1 MSGLRVDS
9 VCNMLGFA
17 HAMELRL
24 MYAISLRRSFS
35 TTLEYFGSF
44 TCIRNKLQCSCIL
57 YGVCMERR
65 QDHD

>member
-9 VCNMLGFA
+9 VRSNKLGFA

-44 TCIRNKLQCSCIL
+44 TCINNKMHTLWRMHGKAS
-57 YGVCMERR
+57 
-65 QDHD
+65 

>member
-1 MSGLRVDS
+1 M
-9 VCNMLGFA
+9 CNMLVSA

-44 TCIRNKLQCSCIL
+44 TCMTYAVL
-57 YGVCMERR
+57 
-65 QDHD
+65 